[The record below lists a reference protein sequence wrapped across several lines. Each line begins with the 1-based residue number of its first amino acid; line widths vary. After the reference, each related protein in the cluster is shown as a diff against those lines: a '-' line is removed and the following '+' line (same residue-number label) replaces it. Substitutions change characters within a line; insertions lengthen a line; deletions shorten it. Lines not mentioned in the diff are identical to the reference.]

1 MPKRESAKRVWLI
14 THGTACPS
22 ITHEV
27 CTEGWVE
34 VDTSRD
40 TNSKLRGLPIELCLL
55 IAQTDPLVAIRLHA
69 ASRQFRRLINKNLI
83 SLTQNQFLPGLEGP
97 NHRLPVYALSV
108 KPLLRGLFFYFGK
121 KMAAEHNNLQNDV
134 DSLKHQIEH
143 KKSKHPPTHVRSW
156 ILTLQDTKPISSDTR
171 AYLMTILKAVR
182 AYYGLLYLTMG
193 NDTKGTRSYALS
205 FLATAETVLASQ
217 FRATY
222 HLRTK
227 SYKITCNTKSFFAM

>member
-1 MPKRESAKRVWLI
+1 MPKRES
-14 THGTACPS
+14 
-22 ITHEV
+22 
-27 CTEGWVE
+27 
-34 VDTSRD
+34 D
-40 TNSKLRGLPIELCLL
+40 SKLSGLPIELCLL

-69 ASRQFRRLINKNLI
+69 ANRQFRRLINKNLI
-83 SLTQNQFLPGLEGP
+83 SLTQSQFLPELEGP
-97 NHRLPVYALSV
+97 NYRLYTLSV

-134 DSLKHQIEH
+134 ESLKHQIEH

-156 ILTLQDTKPISSDTR
+156 ILTLQDTKPITSDTR
-171 AYLMTILKAVR
+171 AHLMTILKAVR

-193 NDTKGTRSYALS
+193 DDTKGTRRYALS

-222 HLRTK
+222 HPGTK